1 MKKKIIKNVLFLIII
16 LYVFYLNKKI
26 QIIVHQNKLI
36 TSEIKISVIIPIYNG
51 GKYLNYSLR
60 SVQTQKMKDIEVIIV
75 DDNSSDDSLEIIQNY
90 MKNDKRIKLIKNNE
104 TRRILFCK
112 SIGVLNSRGKYI
124 IELDQDDMFIND
136 DAFDILFEESEK
148 YELDLLNFDYI
159 YSNDSFESQ
168 KVINR
173 SKNKNIIQKIPK
185 PKFSVLKENLCL
197 LWGNLIKADLYKMV
211 IYNLWPIIINYQI
224 IFQEDF
230 LITFFILIYAKRYEK
245 IKNILYFHFKNIKSV
260 SNDYKKN
267 SEYYLSLIFAGN
279 VFFDYYIDYYS
290 KDIQNL
296 INYINNLKEDFRQSK
311 NFFPTLLNYLFGK
324 IFSKNQLSK
333 HQTKKLMR
341 DFNISENC
349 DSYPLLNENQS
360 FNISVSHMDKRY
372 FYNKKNQFLE
382 LSIIIVC
389 SDYEKIIKII
399 NPINT
404 QHYEYFEIIL
414 IYDDEDKKDYYTII

>member
-36 TSEIKISVIIPIYNG
+36 RSEIKISVIIPIYNG

-168 KVINR
+168 KVIN
-173 SKNKNIIQKIPK
+173 I
-185 PKFSVLKENLCL
+185 
-197 LWGNLIKADLYKMV
+197 
-211 IYNLWPIIINYQI
+211 
-224 IFQEDF
+224 
-230 LITFFILIYAKRYEK
+230 
-245 IKNILYFHFKNIKSV
+245 
-260 SNDYKKN
+260 
-267 SEYYLSLIFAGN
+267 
-279 VFFDYYIDYYS
+279 
-290 KDIQNL
+290 
-296 INYINNLKEDFRQSK
+296 
-311 NFFPTLLNYLFGK
+311 
-324 IFSKNQLSK
+324 
-333 HQTKKLMR
+333 
-341 DFNISENC
+341 
-349 DSYPLLNENQS
+349 
-360 FNISVSHMDKRY
+360 
-372 FYNKKNQFLE
+372 
-382 LSIIIVC
+382 
-389 SDYEKIIKII
+389 
-399 NPINT
+399 
-404 QHYEYFEIIL
+404 
-414 IYDDEDKKDYYTII
+414 